1 MIQVIKIVFKLS
13 KNTKLN
19 FFLFFIFTSIATILE
34 TFSIGIIL
42 PLTQSIMS
50 SGQNY
55 SFVLKS
61 VKYFEIPIQ
70 NIFIIFIFLIILKNI
85 YLVFYYWWISKFTWD
100 IYSSSSI
107 YLLRKYLSNDFFFFK
122 KNDASKLVQNVY
134 IETKNFIGTLQ
145 SSLTIIFETLILIS
159 IIFLLIF
166 IQFKTTL
173 LTLFIFASLMFLYHK
188 LFSKILTEWGTK
200 RAEFSTNSLKILNEI
215 FSGIKTIKI
224 FSIEQTFTA
233 IFSGYI
239 KTFSS
244 VATKHSAFMSYPKIV
259 IELSVIIILAAIFIF
274 TYYSTTELKNM
285 IPYFGVF
292 AFAAFRLL
300 PSVNKLMISF
310 SNISFYRSSIDIMA
324 KESNKFDIKINNV
337 TEENILFQKEI
348 KIKNLT
354 FSHNQ
359 KDIIYKNE
367 NIIIEKFDCVG
378 IYGKSGSGKTTL
390 VDIIMGLYKPD
401 KGELLVDNKKISSI
415 SEIKSWQKKISYV
428 PQSIFL
434 FNGSIKNNISF
445 EFNDKLIDSKKVSQS
460 LISSQLKKFTD
471 QPEKIDYI
479 IDEGGGN
486 LSTGEKQR
494 IGIARALY
502 KDPELIIL
510 DEPTS
515 ALDND
520 TAKNLIKFLEEF
532 KKNKTLIIIS
542 HDLNSL
548 RFCNKIYEIKQSDKS
563 ENKIVLKDSV
573 N

>member
-145 SSLTIIFETLILIS
+145 SSLTIIFETLVLIS

-259 IELSVIIILAAIFIF
+259 IELSAIIILAAIFIF

-401 KGELLVDNKKISSI
+401 KGELLVDNKKISSL

-563 ENKIVLKDSV
+563 ENKIFLKDSV

>member
-145 SSLTIIFETLILIS
+145 SSLTIIFETLVLIS

-215 FSGIKTIKI
+215 FTGIKTIKI

-259 IELSVIIILAAIFIF
+259 IELSAIIILAAILIF

-292 AFAAFRLL
+292 AFAAFRLF

-324 KESNKFDIKINNV
+324 KECNKFDIKINNV

-367 NIIIEKFDCVG
+367 NITIEKFDCVG

-401 KGELLVDNKKISSI
+401 KGELLVDNKKINSI

-460 LISSQLKKFTD
+460 LISAQLKKFTD

-486 LSTGEKQR
+486 LSAGEKQR
-494 IGIARALY
+494 VGIARALY

>member
-1 MIQVIKIVFKLS
+1 
-13 KNTKLN
+13 
-19 FFLFFIFTSIATILE
+19 
-34 TFSIGIIL
+34 
-42 PLTQSIMS
+42 
-50 SGQNY
+50 
-55 SFVLKS
+55 
-61 VKYFEIPIQ
+61 
-70 NIFIIFIFLIILKNI
+70 
-85 YLVFYYWWISKFTWD
+85 
-100 IYSSSSI
+100 
-107 YLLRKYLSNDFFFFK
+107 
-122 KNDASKLVQNVY
+122 
-134 IETKNFIGTLQ
+134 
-145 SSLTIIFETLILIS
+145 
-159 IIFLLIF
+159 
-166 IQFKTTL
+166 
-173 LTLFIFASLMFLYHK
+173 
-188 LFSKILTEWGTK
+188 
-200 RAEFSTNSLKILNEI
+200 
-215 FSGIKTIKI
+215 
-224 FSIEQTFTA
+224 
-233 IFSGYI
+233 
-239 KTFSS
+239 
-244 VATKHSAFMSYPKIV
+244 
-259 IELSVIIILAAIFIF
+259 
-274 TYYSTTELKNM
+274 
-285 IPYFGVF
+285 
-292 AFAAFRLL
+292 
-300 PSVNKLMISF
+300 
-310 SNISFYRSSIDIMA
+310 MA

-401 KGELLVDNKKISSI
+401 KGELLVDNKKISSL

-563 ENKIVLKDSV
+563 ENKIFLKDSV